1 MQKSIV
7 NGREQLSELFGNIR
21 MASFGEDLDMQGK
34 KYRSQRQVKWQT
46 NGGDVVTS
54 DRQVWKLKHLWKN
67 KMSERQTKTGLEK
80 SGAGGYTRKSPP
92 WRL

>member
-34 KYRSQRQVKWQT
+34 KYRSQRQVK
-46 NGGDVVTS
+46 
-54 DRQVWKLKHLWKN
+54 
-67 KMSERQTKTGLEK
+67 
-80 SGAGGYTRKSPP
+80 
-92 WRL
+92 